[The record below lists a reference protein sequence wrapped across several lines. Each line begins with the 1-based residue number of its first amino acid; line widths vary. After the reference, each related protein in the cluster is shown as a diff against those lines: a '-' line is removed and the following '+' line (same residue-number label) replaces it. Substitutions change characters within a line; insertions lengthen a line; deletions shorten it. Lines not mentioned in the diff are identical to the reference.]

1 MKGIITAALVLLAV
15 LTTQGQSLYAT
26 ANEFQLGE
34 INPRTDN
41 IDWIGEMQ
49 PVEILVQVNYGEL
62 IIYSEEHQVYQIIQQ
77 LGREDGTTMY
87 KAKDKKGTNCWVF
100 ITVVENY
107 YYEGSQQIAVTIRY
121 SDYAWMYICT
131 ENK

>member
-1 MKGIITAALVLLAV
+1 MKGIITAALVLLAA

-26 ANEFQLGE
+26 AHSFQLGV
-34 INPRTDN
+34 IDQVSDN
-41 IDWIGEMQ
+41 IEWIGDMK

-77 LGREDGTTMY
+77 LGSNNGTTMY
-87 KAKDKKGTNCWVF
+87 KAKDKKGNNCWVF
-100 ITVVENY
+100 ITTIDDDY
-107 YYEGSQQIAVTIRY
+107 YGEEEIAVTLRY
-121 SDYAWMYICT
+121 SDYAWMYLCT